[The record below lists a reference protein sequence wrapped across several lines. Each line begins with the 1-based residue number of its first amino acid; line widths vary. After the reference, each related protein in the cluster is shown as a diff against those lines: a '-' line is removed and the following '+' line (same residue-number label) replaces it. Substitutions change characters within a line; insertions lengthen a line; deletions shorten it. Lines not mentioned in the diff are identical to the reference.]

1 MRILHTSD
9 WHLGQHFMGKSRQA
23 EHQALIDWMLGQVRE
38 QGVDAVLIAGDIFD
52 TGTPP
57 SYAREQYSRLVLG
70 MHALGVPLI
79 LLAGNHDS
87 VATLQESAGLLQPL
101 GASVVASSGPADAQ
115 VLLLNDR
122 AGRPGCLFCA
132 IPFVRP
138 RELMRSEAGQSGE
151 DKQRGLQQAIHDY
164 YMDVYHAAIARRDA
178 IEAETGQRLPV
189 IGSGHLTTVGASA
202 TESVREIYVGSLEA
216 FPTAAFPPLDYIAL
230 GHIHRPQKVGG
241 LDHIRYCGS
250 PLPLSFDESG
260 QQKQMLLV
268 DLEAQGLQAV
278 TALQVPC
285 FQRLLSLKGDL
296 QSLPGQLAEAAA
308 QSRENA
314 PVWLEI
320 SVARDDY
327 LADLPARIQ
336 AMAEGLPLE
345 TLRIR
350 RQRGQATGVMAG
362 ELGET
367 LDELGHAEVFARRL
381 DGEELQP
388 ELRAE
393 LEARYRQIAAQLEGG
408 A

>member
-23 EHQALIDWMLGQVRE
+23 EHQALIDWMLGQVQA
-38 QGVDAVLIAGDIFD
+38 QGIDAVLIAGDIFD

-101 GASVVASSGPADAQ
+101 GATVIAASGPAEEQ

-122 AGRPGCLFCA
+122 EGRPGCLLCA

-138 RELMRSEAGQSGE
+138 REVMVSEAGQSAE
-151 DKQRGLQQAIHDY
+151 DKRRGLQQAIHDY
-164 YMDVYHAAIARRDA
+164 YMDVYHVAIARRDA
-178 IEAETGQRLPV
+178 IEADTGQRLPI

-241 LDHIRYCGS
+241 LEQVRYCGS
-250 PLPLSFDESG
+250 PLPLSFDEAG
-260 QQKQMLLV
+260 QTKQMLRV
-268 DLEAQGLQAV
+268 DLDAQGLQSV
-278 TALQVPC
+278 TALEVPRFQVL
-285 FQRLLSLKGDL
+285 RSLSGDFAG
-296 QSLPGQLAEAAA
+296 LPAQLAEAAA
-308 QSRENA
+308 EGSEAR

-345 TLRIR
+345 ILRIR
-350 RQRGQATGVMAG
+350 RQRGQAASVMAG

-367 LDELGHAEVFARRL
+367 LDALGHAEVFARRL

-393 LEARYRQIAAQLEGG
+393 LEARYRRIAAEVEG
-408 A
+408 AA